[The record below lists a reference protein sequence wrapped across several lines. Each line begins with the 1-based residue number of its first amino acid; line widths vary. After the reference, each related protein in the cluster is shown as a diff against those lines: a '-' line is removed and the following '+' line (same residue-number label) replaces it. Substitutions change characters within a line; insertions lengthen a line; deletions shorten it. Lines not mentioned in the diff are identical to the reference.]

1 MPFQEIVKFL
11 SSENCENLE
20 NFEEFK
26 SDFDDSISKEHD
38 IYVKFSSSV
47 FIEKFSQIRELVM
60 NKKQPMAG
68 RLRNVSLSS
77 TFIGKFSEIK

>member
-38 IYVKFSSSV
+38 IYVIIINLHWKV
-47 FIEKFSQIRELVM
+47 LRDQIRSNL
-60 NKKQPMAG
+60 
-68 RLRNVSLSS
+68 
-77 TFIGKFSEIK
+77 